1 MKMQN
6 RPFEQL
12 IEKAGYTSVA
22 QFAEACYM
30 YPQQVFKYIREENK
44 PSVPVMV
51 VFADNL
57 GMKFMELVEFFY
69 PDEMDSL
76 QEKLK

>member
-12 IEKAGYTSVA
+12 IDKAGYTSVA
-22 QFAEACYM
+22 QFAEICGLF
-30 YPQQVFKYIREENK
+30 PQQIFKYIREENK
-44 PSVPVMV
+44 PSVANMV
-51 VFADNL
+51 VFANNL

-69 PDEMDSL
+69 PDEYDNL
-76 QEKLK
+76 QEKLR

>member
-1 MKMQN
+1 MKMQD

-44 PSVPVMV
+44 PSVAVMV
-51 VFADNL
+51 IFANNL
-57 GMKFMELVEFFY
+57 GMKFMDIVRFFY
-69 PDEMDSL
+69 PEAMSNL
-76 QEKLK
+76 QEKLR